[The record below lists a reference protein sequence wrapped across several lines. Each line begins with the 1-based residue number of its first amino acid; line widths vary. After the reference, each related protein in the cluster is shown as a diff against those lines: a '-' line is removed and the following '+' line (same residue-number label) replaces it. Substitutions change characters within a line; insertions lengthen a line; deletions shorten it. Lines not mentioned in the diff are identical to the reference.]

1 MNPDLIFRNRMI
13 RQNRPIIPK
22 DKLYSTFENNGVFQI
37 CFRSRGCSNYL
48 AGSCIMCDY
57 GLGTNITKEELE
69 LSFDKALSES
79 KQEIKILLLNTYGSI
94 LDINEISD
102 KCFYALLEK
111 LKTLNIKRIIFE
123 THYNTITEEKL
134 KLIKEELNDK
144 IICFELGFE
153 TSNEEIRKN
162 NLLKKIDNEKFKE
175 TIKLIHSYRMGVI
188 VNLLVGIPFLTTK
201 EQLEDALN
209 SIDWCI
215 SNDVDEIDLFPINV
229 KPYTLLKELY
239 DSKEYDVISH
249 WLLIEV
255 LNRIPLKDLS
265 KIYLAWYGNRE
276 LEYSNGEHSIFPESC
291 ELCHNNLMEF
301 YSRFLSN
308 DDAEYRKN
316 LIEKL
321 IYENKCDCYSK
332 VLKKVIYCI

>member
-1 MNPDLIFRNRMI
+1 MNSDLIFRNRMI
-13 RQNRPIIPK
+13 RKNRPIISE

-57 GLGTNITKEELE
+57 GVGNNITKEELE
-69 LSFDKALSES
+69 FAFDEALSES
-79 KQEIKILLLNTYGSI
+79 KQDIKILLLNTYGSI
-94 LDINEISD
+94 LDTNEISIE
-102 KCFYALLEK
+102 CFITLLDK
-111 LKTLNIKRIIFE
+111 LKKLNIKRIIFE

-134 KLIKEELNDK
+134 KLIKKELKDK

-153 TSNEEIRKN
+153 TSNEEIREN
-162 NLLKKIDNEKFKE
+162 NILKKIDNEKFKA
-175 TIKLIHSYRMGVI
+175 TIKLIHSFGMYVI
-188 VNLLVGIPFLTTK
+188 VNLLVGIPFLTLK

-209 SIDWCI
+209 SIKWCI

-239 DSKEYDVISH
+239 DRKEYDVISH

-255 LNRIPLKDLS
+255 LNRIPLKNLS

-276 LEYSNGEHSIFPESC
+276 LEYSDGEHSIFPESC
-291 ELCHNNLMEF
+291 ELCHNNLMKF
-301 YSRFLSN
+301 YSNFLSN
-308 DDAEYRKN
+308 DDAEYRKY

-321 IYENKCDCYSK
+321 FSENKCDCYSK
-332 VLKKVIYCI
+332 VLKKVI

>member
-1 MNPDLIFRNRMI
+1 MNSNLIYRNKI
-13 RQNRPIIPK
+13 LRQNRPIIPK

-37 CFRSRGCSNYL
+37 CLRSRGCSNYIE
-48 AGSCIMCDY
+48 GSCIMCDY

-69 LSFDKALSES
+69 YAFDKAISES
-79 KQEIKILLLNTYGSI
+79 KHDIKILLLNSYGSI
-94 LDINEISD
+94 LDTNEISIE
-102 KCFYALLEK
+102 CFNALLEK
-111 LKTLNIKRIIFE
+111 LKKSNIKRIIFE

-134 KLIKEELNDK
+134 KLIKEELKDK

-153 TSNEEIRKN
+153 TSNEEIREN

-175 TIKLIHSYRMGVI
+175 TIKLIHSYKMGVI

-201 EQLEDALN
+201 EQLEDTLN
-209 SIDWCI
+209 SIEWCI
-215 SNDVDEIDLFPINV
+215 NNDVDEIDLFPINV

-239 DSKEYDVISH
+239 DSKEYEVISH
-249 WLLIEV
+249 WLLVEV

-276 LEYSNGEHSIFPESC
+276 LEYSNGEHSIFPKSC
-291 ELCHNNLMEF
+291 ELCHNKLMEF
-301 YSRFLSN
+301 YSNFLLN
-308 DDAEYRKN
+308 DDTEYRKK

-321 IYENKCDCYSK
+321 ISENKCDCYTK
-332 VLKKVIYCI
+332 ILKKL

>member
-1 MNPDLIFRNRMI
+1 MNSNLIFRNKKA

-69 LSFDKALSES
+69 FAFDKALSES
-79 KQEIKILLLNTYGSI
+79 KQDIKILLLNTYGSI
-94 LDINEISD
+94 LDTNEISTE
-102 KCFYALLEK
+102 CFNFLLHK
-111 LKTLNIKRIIFE
+111 LKKSNIKKIIFE

-134 KLIKEELNDK
+134 KLIKEELECKN
-144 IICFELGFE
+144 ICFELGFE
-153 TSNEEIRKN
+153 TSNGKIREN
-162 NLLKKIDNEKFKE
+162 NLLKKIDNEKFRE
-175 TIKLIHSYRMGVI
+175 TIKLIHSFEMGVI
-188 VNLLVGIPFLTTK
+188 INLLVGIPFLTTK

-209 SIDWCI
+209 SVEWCI

-239 DSKEYDVISH
+239 DSKDYDVISH
-249 WLLIEV
+249 WLLVEV

-276 LEYSNGEHSIFPESC
+276 LEYSNGEHSIFPKSC
-291 ELCHNNLMEF
+291 ELCHNNLMRF
-301 YSRFLSN
+301 YSEFLSN
-308 DDAEYRKN
+308 DDANYRKKIIEI
-316 LIEKL
+316 LIS
-321 IYENKCDCYSK
+321 ENKCECYRK
-332 VLKKVIYCI
+332 LLKKTRRN

>member
-1 MNPDLIFRNRMI
+1 MNSDLIFRNKKV

-22 DKLYSTFENNGVFQI
+22 DKLYSTFENNGVFQM

-94 LDINEISD
+94 LDTNEISD
-102 KCFYALLEK
+102 ECFNVLLNK
-111 LKTLNIKRIIFE
+111 LKKSNIKRIIFE

-144 IICFELGFE
+144 IIFFELGFE
-153 TSNEEIRKN
+153 TSNEKIREN
-162 NLLKKIDNEKFKE
+162 NLLKKIDNEKFKG
-175 TIKLIHSYRMGVI
+175 TIKLIHSCRMGVI

-201 EQLEDALN
+201 EQLEDVLN
-209 SIDWCI
+209 SIEWCI

-249 WLLIEV
+249 WLLIEI
-255 LNRIPLKDLS
+255 LNRITLKDLP

-276 LEYSNGEHSIFPESC
+276 LEYSDGEHSIFPESC
-291 ELCHNNLMEF
+291 ELCYDNLMEF
-301 YSRFLSN
+301 YSQFLSN

-316 LIEKL
+316 LIKKL
-321 IYENKCDCYSK
+321 IYENKCGCYRK
-332 VLKKVIYCI
+332 VLKKVI

>member
-1 MNPDLIFRNRMI
+1 MNSDLIFRNKKV

-69 LSFDKALSES
+69 LAFDKALSES
-79 KQEIKILLLNTYGSI
+79 KQEIKILLLNTYGNI
-94 LDINEISD
+94 LDTNEISEE
-102 KCFYALLEK
+102 CFTALLEK
-111 LKTLNIKRIIFE
+111 LKKSNIKRIIFE
-123 THYNTITEEKL
+123 THYNTITEERL

-153 TSNEEIRKN
+153 TSNEEIRTN
-162 NLLKKIDNEKFKE
+162 NLLKKINNNKFKK
-175 TIKLIHSYRMGVI
+175 IINLIHSFGMGVI

-209 SIDWCI
+209 SIEWCI
-215 SNDVDEIDLFPINV
+215 NNDVDEIDLFPINV

-249 WLLIEV
+249 WLLVEV

-265 KIYLAWYGNRE
+265 KIYFAWYGNRK
-276 LEYSNGEHSIFPESC
+276 LEYSDGEHSIFPESC
-291 ELCHNNLMEF
+291 ELCYDNLMEF
-301 YSRFLSN
+301 YSQFLSN

-316 LIEKL
+316 LIKKL

-332 VLKKVIYCI
+332 VLKKVI

>member
-1 MNPDLIFRNRMI
+1 MNSDLVFRNKKL
-13 RQNRPIIPK
+13 RQNRPIVPK

-48 AGSCIMCDY
+48 AGFCIMCDY

-69 LSFDKALSES
+69 LAFDKAISES
-79 KQEIKILLLNTYGSI
+79 KQDIKILLLNTYGSI
-94 LDINEISD
+94 LDVNEISEE
-102 KCFYALLEK
+102 CFNVLLDK
-111 LKTLNIKRIIFE
+111 LKKVNIKRIIFE
-123 THYNTITEEKL
+123 THYDTITKEKL
-134 KLIKEELNDK
+134 KLIKEELKDK

-153 TSNEEIRKN
+153 TSNEKIREN

-175 TIKLIHSYRMGVI
+175 TIKLIHSFGMGVI
-188 VNLLVGIPFLTTK
+188 VNLLVGIPFLTPK

-209 SIDWCI
+209 SIEWCT

-229 KPYTLLKELY
+229 KPYTLLKDLY

-249 WLLIEV
+249 WLLVEV
-255 LNRIPLKDLS
+255 LNRVSLKDLS

-276 LEYSNGEHSIFPESC
+276 LEYNDGEHSLFPKSC
-291 ELCHNNLMEF
+291 DLCHNNLMEF
-301 YSRFLSN
+301 YSNFLSN
-308 DDAEYRKN
+308 DDAKYRKI

-321 IYENKCDCYSK
+321 ISKNKCDCYSNILRK
-332 VLKKVIYCI
+332 MT

>member
-1 MNPDLIFRNRMI
+1 MNSDLIFRNKKV

-69 LSFDKALSES
+69 LAFDKALSES

-94 LDINEISD
+94 LDTSEISD
-102 KCFYALLEK
+102 ECFNALLNK
-111 LKTLNIKRIIFE
+111 LKKSNIKRIIFE

-134 KLIKEELNDK
+134 KLIKEELKNK

-153 TSNEEIRKN
+153 TSNEEIREN
-162 NLLKKIDNEKFKE
+162 NLLKKINNNEFKE
-175 TIKLIHSYRMGVI
+175 AIDLIHSFRMGVI
-188 VNLLVGIPFLTTK
+188 LNLLVGIPFLTIK

-209 SIDWCI
+209 SIEWCI
-215 SNDVDEIDLFPINV
+215 NNDVDEIDLFPINV

-239 DSKEYDVISH
+239 DSKEYNVISH
-249 WLLIEV
+249 WLLVEV

-276 LEYSNGEHSIFPESC
+276 LEYIEGEHSIFPNSC
-291 ELCHNNLMEF
+291 ELCHDNLMEF
-301 YSRFLSN
+301 YSQFLSN
-308 DDAEYRKN
+308 DDVYYRKS
-316 LIEKL
+316 LIDNVIKNSE
-321 IYENKCDCYSK
+321 CDCYKK
-332 VLKKVIYCI
+332 VLTKLK